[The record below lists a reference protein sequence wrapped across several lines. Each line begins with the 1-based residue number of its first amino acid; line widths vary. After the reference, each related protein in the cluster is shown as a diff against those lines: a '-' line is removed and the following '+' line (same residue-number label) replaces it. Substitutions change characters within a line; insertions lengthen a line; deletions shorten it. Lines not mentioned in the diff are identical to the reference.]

1 MTDTT
6 TNPHKTTPT
15 RMAHV
20 TMRIPQEIWDFYKQ
34 SPNPRAEM
42 RNVLV
47 TYAKHCIERGL
58 TL

>member
-1 MTDTT
+1 MTDETSQ
-6 TNPHKTTPT
+6 PSKTIPT

-20 TMRIPQEIWDFYKQ
+20 TMRIPQEILDFYKQ

-42 RNVLV
+42 RKVLV
-47 TYAKHCIERGL
+47 TYAKHCIDRGL